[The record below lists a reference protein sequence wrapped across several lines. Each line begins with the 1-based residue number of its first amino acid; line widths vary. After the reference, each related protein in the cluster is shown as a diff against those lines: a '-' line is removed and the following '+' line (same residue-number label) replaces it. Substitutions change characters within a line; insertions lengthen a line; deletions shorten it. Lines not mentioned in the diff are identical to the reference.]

1 MCGRYNL
8 IATGQQIMDHFRLL
22 SLPAHNP
29 DYNIPPGQKILAIV
43 QLEDGSNRA
52 VNLHWGLIP
61 SWSKASA
68 PAHAPYLHPVG
79 KDRAIS
85 SHLINARAET
95 LTEKPSFKNA
105 YQHRRCLIPATG
117 FFEWQA
123 TDAAPAPGRLAAYTP
138 SLAITGKQPYHIHK
152 PDNALF
158 AFGGIWEHWEHDQET
173 VYSCAIITT
182 VANDKIAPI
191 HDRMPMIITPDDYN
205 RWLDKKTA
213 IVEIAD
219 FLAADAYR
227 GMQITPISTRVNN
240 PLHNDESCL
249 R

>member
-8 IATGQQIMDHFRLL
+8 IATGQQIMNHFRLL
-22 SLPAHNP
+22 SLPAHKP
-29 DYNIPPGQKILAIV
+29 DYNIPPGQKILAVV

-61 SWSKASA
+61 SWS
-68 PAHAPYLHPVG
+68 

-105 YQHRRCLIPATG
+105 YRHRRCLIPATG
-117 FFEWQA
+117 FFEWQSTGRA
-123 TDAAPAPGRLAAYTP
+123 SSRLASDIHTIP
-138 SLAITGKQPYHIHK
+138 GDKRKQPYHIHQ
-152 PDNALF
+152 PDHALF
-158 AFGGIWEHWEHDQET
+158 AFAGVWEHWEHDQET

-182 VANDKIAPI
+182 VANAKIAPI
-191 HDRMPMIITPDDYN
+191 HDRMPVIITPDDYN
-205 RWLDKKTA
+205 RWLDKKTVD
-213 IVEIAD
+213 VEMTD
-219 FLAADAYR
+219 FLAADVYQT
-227 GMQITPISTRVNN
+227 MQITPISTRVNN
-240 PLHNDESCL
+240 PLHNDEDCL

>member
-22 SLPAHNP
+22 SLPVHNP

-61 SWSKASA
+61 SWSK
-68 PAHAPYLHPVG
+68 
-79 KDRAIS
+79 DRAIS

-95 LTEKPSFKNA
+95 LTEKPSFKKA

-117 FFEWQA
+117 FFEWQSI
-123 TDAAPAPGRLAAYTP
+123 DA
-138 SLAITGKQPYHIHK
+138 GKQPYHIHK
-152 PDNALF
+152 SDNALF
-158 AFGGIWEHWEHDQET
+158 AFGGLWEHWEQDQET
-173 VYSCAIITT
+173 VYSCTIITT

-191 HDRMPMIITPDDYN
+191 HNRMPIIIAPDDYN

-213 IVEIAD
+213 IVDIAA
-219 FLAADAYR
+219 FLATDAYR
-227 GMQITPISTRVNN
+227 NMQVIPISTRVNN

-249 R
+249 T

>member
-22 SLPAHNP
+22 SLPVHNP

-61 SWSKASA
+61 SWSK
-68 PAHAPYLHPVG
+68 
-79 KDRAIS
+79 DRTVS

-95 LTEKPSFKNA
+95 LTEKPSFKKA

-117 FFEWQA
+117 FFEWQSI
-123 TDAAPAPGRLAAYTP
+123 DA
-138 SLAITGKQPYHIHK
+138 GKQPYHIHK

-158 AFGGIWEHWEHDQET
+158 AFGGLWEHWEQDQET
-173 VYSCAIITT
+173 VYSCTIITT

-191 HDRMPMIITPDDYN
+191 HNRMPIIIAPDDYN

-213 IVEIAD
+213 IVDIAA
-219 FLAADAYR
+219 FLATDAYR
-227 GMQITPISTRVNN
+227 NMQVIPISTRVNN

-249 R
+249 T

>member
-43 QLEDGSNRA
+43 QLEDGSNKA

-61 SWSKASA
+61 SWSK
-68 PAHAPYLHPVG
+68 
-79 KDRAIS
+79 DRAIAN
-85 SHLINARAET
+85 HLINARAET
-95 LTEKPSFKNA
+95 LTEKPSFKKA

-117 FFEWQA
+117 FYEWQA
-123 TDAAPAPGRLAAYTP
+123 TEA
-138 SLAITGKQPYHIHK
+138 GKQPYHIHK
-152 PDNALF
+152 PDNSLF
-158 AFGGIWEHWEHDQET
+158 AFGGIWEHWKHDQET

-191 HDRMPMIITPDDYN
+191 HDRMPVIIAPKDYN
-205 RWLDKKTA
+205 RWLDKQTA

-219 FLAADAYR
+219 FLAADAYAD
-227 GMQITPISTRVNN
+227 MQAKPISTRINN

-249 R
+249 S

>member
-8 IATGQQIMDHFRLL
+8 IATRQQLIDHFGLL

-43 QLEDGSNRA
+43 QLEDGSNKA

-68 PAHAPYLHPVG
+68 PAHAPYLRPVS
-79 KDRAIS
+79 KDSKIS

-95 LTEKPSFKNA
+95 LTEKPSFRNA

-117 FFEWQA
+117 FFEWQS
-123 TDAAPAPGRLAAYTP
+123 TDAA
-138 SLAITGKQPYHIHK
+138 GKQPYHVHY
-152 PDNALF
+152 PDNRLF
-158 AFGGIWEHWEHDQET
+158 AFAGVWEHWEHDQET

-182 VANDKIAPI
+182 AANDKIAPI
-191 HDRMPMIITPDDYN
+191 HDRMPVIITPMITTVGWI
-205 RWLDKKTA
+205 RA
-213 IVEIAD
+213 I
-219 FLAADAYR
+219 L
-227 GMQITPISTRVNN
+227 P
-240 PLHNDESCL
+240 PK
-249 R
+249 

>member
-8 IATGQQIMDHFRLL
+8 IATGQQIMDHFNLL
-22 SLPAHNP
+22 SLPAHKP
-29 DYNIPPGQKILAIV
+29 DYNIPPGQNIIAVV
-43 QLEDGSNRA
+43 QLEDGSNGA

-61 SWSKASA
+61 SWS
-68 PAHAPYLHPVG
+68 

-105 YQHRRCLIPATG
+105 YRHRRCLIPATG
-117 FFEWQA
+117 FFEWQSTGRA
-123 TDAAPAPGRLAAYTP
+123 SSLPASDIHTIPGDKR
-138 SLAITGKQPYHIHK
+138 KQPYHIHRL
-152 PDNALF
+152 DHALF
-158 AFGGIWEHWEHDQET
+158 AFAGVWEYWEHDQET

-182 VANDKIAPI
+182 AANDKIAPI
-191 HDRMPMIITPDDYN
+191 HDRMPVIIAPDDYN
-205 RWLDKKTA
+205 HWLAKKTA
-213 IVEIAD
+213 VVEMAD

-249 R
+249 S

>member
-8 IATGQQIMDHFRLL
+8 IATGQQIMDCFSLL
-22 SLPAHNP
+22 SLPAHRP
-29 DYNIPPGQKILAIV
+29 DYNIPPGKKILAIV
-43 QLEDGSNRA
+43 ELEDGNNRA

-61 SWSKASA
+61 SWS
-68 PAHAPYLHPVG
+68 

-105 YQHRRCLIPATG
+105 YRHRRCLIPATG
-117 FFEWQA
+117 FFEWQT
-123 TDAAPAPGRLAAYTP
+123 TDA
-138 SLAITGKQPYHIHK
+138 GKRPYHIHQ
-152 PDNALF
+152 PDHALF
-158 AFGGIWEHWEHDQET
+158 AMAGLWEHWEHDQET
-173 VYSCAIITT
+173 VYSCTIITT
-182 VANDKIAPI
+182 VANDKIASI
-191 HDRMPMIITPDDYN
+191 HQRMPVIIAPGDYH
-205 RWLDKKTA
+205 RWLAKKTVA
-213 IVEIAD
+213 VEIAD

-227 GMQITPISTRVNN
+227 SMLVTPISTRINN